1 MKRAL
6 FVMVLLLACM
16 VIYTLVNQKERR
28 RHEPMVCTSA
38 AMAEDDLPVSPAI
51 RVFTGTCRAVSG
63 GSFSYTIAGKWN
75 EENKTAEE
83 YLSVTIGGKRYTGAV
98 KSACPSDPWIQD
110 IACTPILMKGD
121 ALRYYRPDSFP
132 VTGGAGK

>member
-16 VIYTLVNQKERR
+16 VIYTLVNQKERST
-28 RHEPMVCTSA
+28 HEPMVCASA
-38 AMAEDDLPVSPAI
+38 AMAEDDLSFSPGI

-75 EENKTAEE
+75 EESKTAEE
-83 YLSVTIGGKRYTGAV
+83 YLLVTIGDKRYTGGV
-98 KSACPSDPWIQD
+98 KSACPSDPWVQNIV
-110 IACTPILMKGD
+110 CTPILMKGD
-121 ALRYYRPDSFP
+121 ALRFYRPDCFP
-132 VTGGAGK
+132 ITGGSGK

>member
-16 VIYTLVNQKERR
+16 VIYTLVNQKERS

-38 AMAEDDLPVSPAI
+38 AMADDDLPFSPGI
-51 RVFTGTCRAVSG
+51 RVFTGTCRDVSG

-75 EENKTAEE
+75 EESKTAEE
-83 YLSVTIGGKRYTGAV
+83 YLSVTIGDKKYTGAV

-110 IACTPILMKGD
+110 IVCTPIQMKGD

-132 VTGGAGK
+132 VTGGSGK